1 MCDWTDLFLKDNHVY
16 LGARDAHDF
25 ANMFFID
32 RDNNDGSHIKSMV
45 CKVVLRDE
53 PPA

>member
-1 MCDWTDLFLKDNHVY
+1 MIGGSCSLKDNHVY
-16 LGARDAHDF
+16 PGTRNAHDST
-25 ANMFFID
+25 NMFFID

-45 CKVVLRDE
+45 CKGVLRDE